1 MAEAT
6 VRYWLIDIV
15 WRSKWKNTH
24 LVIWGRLCTLLAPKQ
39 NHHGITIIAVKKSDM
54 YDVASDMQKIN
65 DGFRC
70 SKFGVPTWSALFY
83 RLNALPRVLGGWLP
97 RLHIHFEPLRCLQSL
112 SPQPVASLSSP
123 GQRGSP
129 SAPQR
134 SVWCF
139 LPVGSRRG
147 VQPGWPA
154 STWRRRCRFGPGRR
168 CSSQCTALLCSCMQ
182 IFREARKVP
191 TWRA

>member
-6 VRYWLIDIV
+6 SQVLAHRHSLAFKMEEYPSCKSGTTLYATGSKEGPSRYH
-15 WRSKWKNTH
+15 NY
-24 LVIWGRLCTLLAPKQ
+24 CCQ
-39 NHHGITIIAVKKSDM
+39 KSDM

-65 DGFRC
+65 DGVRC
-70 SKFGVPTWSALFY
+70 SKFGVPTRSALFY

-97 RLHIHFEPLRCLQSL
+97 GVLIHFEL
-112 SPQPVASLSSP
+112 SPWHPIPPQVLHPLSSP

-139 LPVGSRRG
+139 LPAGSRCG
-147 VQPGWPA
+147 VRPGWPA
-154 STWRRRCRFGPGRR
+154 STWRRRCRFGPGGRR
-168 CSSQCTALLCSCMQ
+168 CCRRRCG
-182 IFREARKVP
+182 
-191 TWRA
+191 